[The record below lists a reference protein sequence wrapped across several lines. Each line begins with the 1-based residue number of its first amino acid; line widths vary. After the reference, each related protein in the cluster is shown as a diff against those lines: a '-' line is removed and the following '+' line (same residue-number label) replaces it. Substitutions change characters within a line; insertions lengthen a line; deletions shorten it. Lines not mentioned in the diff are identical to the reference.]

1 MPMQVFESIV
11 CSHNLTLLCFAG
23 GMQKGFC
30 ILMLCQLLNISLYG
44 MKILESNTSMEIS
57 KFLFISF
64 FLLKSTCYMFIY
76 VFLHATTRY
85 IELVKK
91 HGLEISQPGLEPNNG
106 LTWEMTKRRGDR
118 EVHM

>member
-11 CSHNLTLLCFAG
+11 YSHNLTLLCFAG

-44 MKILESNTSMEIS
+44 MKILESNTTKEIS

-64 FLLKSTCYMFIY
+64 FLAQIHMLYVYLCFPPCYY
-76 VFLHATTRY
+76 
-85 IELVKK
+85 
-91 HGLEISQPGLEPNNG
+91 Q
-106 LTWEMTKRRGDR
+106 
-118 EVHM
+118 VHWVG